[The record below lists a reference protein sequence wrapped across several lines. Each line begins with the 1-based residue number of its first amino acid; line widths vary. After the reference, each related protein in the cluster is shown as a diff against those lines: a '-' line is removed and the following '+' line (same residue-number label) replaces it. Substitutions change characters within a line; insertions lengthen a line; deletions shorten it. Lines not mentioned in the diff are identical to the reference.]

1 MDFYS
6 PCPVPDS
13 VSSAQVS
20 NPFTSLP
27 EDRLGAIREYFLKSE
42 FAGTMDF
49 ERYLALLH
57 EDDLSPEEVFD
68 IIESYDSDDE
78 KVYSSVEELLAD
90 LKRG

>member
-1 MDFYS
+1 M
-6 PCPVPDS
+6 
-13 VSSAQVS
+13 SSAQVS

-42 FAGTMDF
+42 FAGTVDF

-78 KVYSSVEELLAD
+78 KEYSSVEELLAD

>member
-1 MDFYS
+1 M
-6 PCPVPDS
+6 
-13 VSSAQVS
+13 SSTRQVS

-27 EDRLGAIREYFLKSE
+27 EDKLGIIREYFLKSE

-49 ERYLALLH
+49 ERYLDLLH

-78 KVYSSVEELLAD
+78 KEYSSVEELLAD
-90 LKRG
+90 LKRE